1 MRSTK
6 FYQIVSELSLA
17 ELNRFEKFLTSP
29 YFNVSHLNTDI
40 FRLCLELY
48 KDPKA
53 DFSKEDVWKVVKGGE
68 TYDDARFRKYL
79 SELLKLLLQF
89 FSQEELDNNQM
100 LKSQLLLEYTNKK
113 RIPKLVNTAIQSSQ
127 NASDKYYDRSS
138 NYYLYHFQIEKNLF
152 YLQGGNIELF
162 TKKNV
167 EDIAQNLDKFFI
179 AEKLKYYCEILARKG
194 LSNISYDFNFIE
206 ELIHF
211 VEINKFENDLIIK
224 IYYLIYKTLVDPND
238 RNHFFEVRELIFN
251 NYRLFDGNDLQELF
265 DSLLTYSTAQINL
278 GYNDFFEVLIEIYDF
293 IFEKGILLNE
303 SYMTPVKFKNV
314 ITTSLR
320 AGNYDFAEN
329 FIKEYQDLLPLDQR
343 NSIVT
348 FSLAQIYFYKKHFE
362 KVVEQLRQVEYPDII
377 TNRRA
382 KTIYL
387 ATLLELNEYDA
398 IISWSE
404 SFRVF
409 LNRKRKDVPGSRI
422 DTYQN
427 FISIVKQ
434 IALAELGGKK
444 NFDKIEKELDKYT
457 GNIVNEQWLRDKLAE
472 RKKSLSS
479 RS

>member
-6 FYQIVSELSLA
+6 FYQIISELSLA
-17 ELNRFEKFLTSP
+17 DLNRFEKFLASP
-29 YFNVSHLNTDI
+29 YFNVNRLNTDI
-40 FRLCLELY
+40 FRLCLDLY
-48 KDPKA
+48 KDPKVE
-53 DFSKEDVWKVVKGGE
+53 FSKEDTWKVVKGGE
-68 TYDDARFRKYL
+68 AYDDARFRKYL

-89 FSQEELDNNQM
+89 FSQEELDSNQM

-194 LSNISYDFNFIE
+194 LSNISYDFNFIN
-206 ELIHF
+206 ELIYF
-211 VEINKFENDLIIK
+211 VEINQFENELIIQ

-238 RNHFFEVRELIFN
+238 RSHFFKARELIFN

-278 GYNDFFEVLIEIYDF
+278 GHNDFFETLIEIYDF

-303 SYMTPVKFKNV
+303 NYMTPVKFKNV

-329 FIKEYQDLLPLDQR
+329 FIKEYQELLPLDQR
-343 NSIVT
+343 DSIVT
-348 FSLAQIYFYKKHFE
+348 FSLAQIYFYKKSF
-362 KVVEQLRQVEYPDII
+362 KQVIEQLQKVEYPDLF
-377 TNRRA
+377 TNLRA

-387 ATLLELNEYDA
+387 ATLLELKEYDA
-398 IISWSE
+398 IASWAE
-404 SFRVF
+404 SFRAF
-409 LNRKRKDVPGSRI
+409 LNRKRRDIPDSKIV
-422 DTYQN
+422 TYLN
-427 FISIVKQ
+427 FITIVKL
-434 IALAELGGKK
+434 ITIIEL
-444 NFDKIEKELDKYT
+444 NNSRQFENVESELDKYT